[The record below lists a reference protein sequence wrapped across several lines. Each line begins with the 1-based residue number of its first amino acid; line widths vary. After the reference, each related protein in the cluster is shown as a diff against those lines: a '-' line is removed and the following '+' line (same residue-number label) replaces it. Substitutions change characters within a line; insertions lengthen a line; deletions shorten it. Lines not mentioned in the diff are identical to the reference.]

1 MIYILPARGVT
12 VQFPLYG
19 GKLTDTTYDTSVRY
33 VSVSTDNL
41 NCTISPSLNIL
52 GYIAISSLSIVT
64 GSIVLSVVVIATKNI
79 VISNTIN
86 IVSI

>member
-1 MIYILPARGVT
+1 
-12 VQFPLYG
+12 
-19 GKLTDTTYDTSVRY
+19 
-33 VSVSTDNL
+33 
-41 NCTISPSLNIL
+41 
-52 GYIAISSLSIVT
+52 VT